1 MPCSPGHIQR
11 ENPGCGG
18 AEGDRKIA
26 ESQPPLYAYLRAQPC
41 AGTYAF
47 QVPADSRHGRESRE
61 AWMAVRFVPVTLQR
75 RHSDEPP
82 SLRLYAVEA
91 REIQP
96 PPGQMPIHWRLLT
109 THPIRSLEAAL
120 EIRHWRIEMLF
131 AILKQHGLALEAT
144 QLASVAAI
152 KRLCMLSLGA
162 AVRI

>member
-1 MPCSPGHIQR
+1 
-11 ENPGCGG
+11 
-18 AEGDRKIA
+18 
-26 ESQPPLYAYLRAQPC
+26 
-41 AGTYAF
+41 
-47 QVPADSRHGRESRE
+47 
-61 AWMAVRFVPVTLQR
+61 
-75 RHSDEPP
+75 
-82 SLRLYAVEA
+82 VEA

-96 PPGQMPIHWRLLT
+96 PPGQTRIHWRLLT

-131 AILKQHGLALEAT
+131 VILKQHGLALEAS